1 MNQTCTAAQDMNIGA
16 LARQSGVPAKT
27 IRYYEQ
33 VGLIPQASRSAGN
46 YRRYD
51 HRDVATLRFI
61 HRARQLGFSL
71 DDVGKLLGLWRDHRR
86 SSVKVKRLVLDHVR
100 DIDRKLAE
108 LKTIRDTLSHLADH
122 CHGDERPDCP
132 ILDDLA
138 LPEGIGHRH

>member
-1 MNQTCTAAQDMNIGA
+1 MNFGGADAREMNIGV
-16 LARQSGVPAKT
+16 LAEQSGVPAKT

-33 VGLIPQASRSAGN
+33 VGLIANATRSAGN

-51 HRDVATLRFI
+51 QRDVATLRFI

-86 SSVKVKRLVLDHVR
+86 PSARVKQLAVAHIR
-100 DIDRKLAE
+100 DIDRKLGE
-108 LKTIRDTLSHLADH
+108 LRTIRDTLSHLAER

-138 LPEGIGHRH
+138 VDDGGHRED

>member
-1 MNQTCTAAQDMNIGA
+1 MTNGTVAREMNIGA
-16 LARQSGVPAKT
+16 LAKQSGVAAKT

-33 VGLIPQASRSAGN
+33 VGLIPRASRSIGN

-51 HRDVATLRFI
+51 QRDVATLRFI

-71 DDVGKLLGLWRDHRR
+71 EDVGKLVGLWRDHRR
-86 SSVKVKRLVLDHVR
+86 SSVRVKQLVLAHVR
-100 DIDRKLAE
+100 EIDRKLVE

-122 CHGDERPDCP
+122 CHGDGRPDCP

-138 LPEGIGHRH
+138 VDEEASRQH